1 MIYFPLNRRA
11 KGRCRT
17 AKAACKE
24 LPTTTTNQTAAT
36 AALHRRAQ
44 TPFPGSTPPPPRARC
59 IRPHKGGGQGR
70 EGRAG
75 SVEGGSALRGR
86 AGARGGEAARREGRP
101 AAGSGAPRWD
111 WFLRSHFLS
120 NQTADL
126 RREPTRAALEMDG
139 DSSTTDASQLGI
151 AGDYIGGSHYV
162 IQPHDDTEDSMNDHE
177 DTNGSKESFREQ
189 DIYLPIANVA
199 RIMKNAIP
207 QTGKIAKDAKECVQE
222 CVSEFISF
230 ITSEASER
238 CHQEKRKTINGEDI
252 LFAMSTLGFD
262 SYVEPL
268 KLYLQKFR
276 EAMKGEKGIGGT
288 VTTGDGLSEE
298 LTEEAFTN
306 QLPAGLITTDG
317 QQQNVMVYTTSYQQI
332 SGVQQIQFS

>member
-1 MIYFPLNRRA
+1 MLWA
-11 KGRCRT
+11 G
-17 AKAACKE
+17 E
-24 LPTTTTNQTAAT
+24 LT
-36 AALHRRAQ
+36 
-44 TPFPGSTPPPPRARC
+44 
-59 IRPHKGGGQGR
+59 
-70 EGRAG
+70 
-75 SVEGGSALRGR
+75 
-86 AGARGGEAARREGRP
+86 ARGLQASSVPNEPEAYTNASPWTPGGPPDVSAPSAPDAMRDWSKLSERFWFVMFVLRKTESIFNSSHASHLQP
-101 AAGSGAPRWD
+101 AAQLSHTLSY
-111 WFLRSHFLS
+111 FL
-120 NQTADL
+120 
-126 RREPTRAALEMDG
+126 ALIHILTQYLVLMDG

-151 AGDYIGGSHYV
+151 SADYIGGSHYV

-276 EAMKGEKGIGGT
+276 EAMKGEKGIGGA
-288 VTTGDGLSEE
+288 VTATDGLSEE

-306 QLPAGLITTDG
+306 QLPAGLITADG

>member
-1 MIYFPLNRRA
+1 MAGTAEQHWRLVPNTHGSL
-11 KGRCRT
+11 KEKTSCWPPCR
-17 AKAACKE
+17 
-24 LPTTTTNQTAAT
+24 N
-36 AALHRRAQ
+36 
-44 TPFPGSTPPPPRARC
+44 
-59 IRPHKGGGQGR
+59 I
-70 EGRAG
+70 
-75 SVEGGSALRGR
+75 VRG
-86 AGARGGEAARREGRP
+86 
-101 AAGSGAPRWD
+101 
-111 WFLRSHFLS
+111 
-120 NQTADL
+120 
-126 RREPTRAALEMDG
+126 ALEDAQRSEAGQDQGKRRKTGLGRQLGVTGASGRMDG

-298 LTEEAFTN
+298 LTEEAFKFSRFLGILNAGDGFFNGRVGKTPLH
-306 QLPAGLITTDG
+306 LPCTA
-317 QQQNVMVYTTSYQQI
+317 VYVLLQI
-332 SGVQQIQFS
+332 CTGEEQGALSFRLSDAKLS